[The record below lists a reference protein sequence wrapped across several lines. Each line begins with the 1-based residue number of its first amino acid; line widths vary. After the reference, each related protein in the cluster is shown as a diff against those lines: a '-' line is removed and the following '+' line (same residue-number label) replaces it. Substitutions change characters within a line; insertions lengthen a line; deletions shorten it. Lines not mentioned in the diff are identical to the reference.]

1 MEKTN
6 TTCPKCGGGAE
17 RRENLFVC
25 SKCGFAFLK
34 FGDQPLIPVTYWG
47 TVKSATMK
55 VTVDTGTGEVLESK
69 AFYEGEGGENGD

>member
-6 TTCPKCGGGAE
+6 TVCPECGGEAE

-34 FGDQPLIPVTYWG
+34 FGDQPPIPVTYWG
-47 TVKSATMK
+47 TLKSAKME
-55 VTVDTGTGEVLESK
+55 VTVGTETGEVLESK
-69 AFYEGEGGENGD
+69 AFYEGEDGVNGN